1 VVVGVAGP
9 DREGEGTAL
18 KKEKGVEVTKEDVT
32 AGEQAGGWVGK
43 EDAMVE
49 VRKRLSGY
57 RLFQA
62 ADCNASEF
70 LDVKEFTAMMRS
82 IGHEKTSSAKL
93 RGAFEKLDAN
103 KDGLLSRD
111 KFLAYAIENLPPG
124 LSVPSV
130 KPDAPM
136 SRGAEPKAQA
146 PVSAGAAGVK
156 KEASTSGEAK
166 TEVELDTEVEEN
178 AGGITSAGGPAVKA
192 EASGGGVEAKAEGTT
207 SAGAAAVKAEA
218 SASGHGTW
226 VNAEAPTTEAPTSAA
241 GAEDKAEAPPGRGG
255 TEVEADEDEDEELQT
270 VQRISMNAEDPAKEG
285 GAEAPK
291 SGGGGTVKT
300 EASASGGGAKV
311 KAEEAASSEKKGEEG
326 AAEGAG
332 EEEALKPSS
341 SNPPPRSRPAAGS
354 QPLEGAATLGE
365 TPVAEKGQEAAS
377 TKKPGEEGAAE
388 GAVEKKK
395 QEGRDG
401 KEEGGVGGGVQG
413 MPEGNAVLAEKQ
425 KPEASKNVDEVSLS
439 SHGFLWKPCAHT
451 YFLTYICMYMY
462 AYVYE

>member
-1 VVVGVAGP
+1 VVVVAAGP
-9 DREGEGTAL
+9 DREGKGMAL
-18 KKEKGVEVTKEDVT
+18 KKEKGGEVTKEDVT
-32 AGEQAGGWVGK
+32 AGEQGGGWVGK
-43 EDAMVE
+43 EEAMVE

-57 RLFQA
+57 RMFQA
-62 ADCNASEF
+62 ADNNASEF

-111 KFLAYAIENLPPG
+111 EFLAYAIENLPPG
-124 LSVPSV
+124 LSVSSV

-136 SRGAEPKAQA
+136 SGGAEPKAQA
-146 PVSAGAAGVK
+146 PVSVGAVGVK

-166 TEVELDTEVEEN
+166 TEVEPDTEVEAN

-226 VNAEAPTTEAPTSAA
+226 VNAEAPTTEAPTIAA
-241 GAEDKAEAPPGRGG
+241 GAEDKTEAPAGRGG
-255 TEVEADEDEDEELQT
+255 TEVEADEDEEELQA
-270 VQRISMNAEDPAKEG
+270 VQRISLNAEDPAKEG

-300 EASASGGGAKV
+300 EASASGGGAKL
-311 KAEEAASSEKKGEEG
+311 KAEEAASSKKKGE
-326 AAEGAG
+326 EGAG
-332 EEEALKPSS
+332 EEEALRPSS
-341 SNPPPRSRPAAGS
+341 SSSPPPCSRPAAGS

-365 TPVAEKGQEAAS
+365 TPVAEKGQEAGS
-377 TKKPGEEGAAE
+377 NKKQGEEGAAE
-388 GAVEKKK
+388 GAVDKKK
-395 QEGRDG
+395 QERGDG
-401 KEEGGVGGGVQG
+401 KEEGGGVGGVQG
-413 MPEGNAVLAEKQ
+413 MREGNAVLAEKQ

-439 SHGFLWKPCAHT
+439 SHGFLWKPRGHT
-451 YFLTYICMYMY
+451 YFLT
-462 AYVYE
+462 